1 MSPLEPIPN
10 SLHPIIQNDLT
21 NILMADLPWEKLAN
35 KKIMITGGAGF
46 LASYLTQSLLA
57 VGRRYDLNI
66 KIISVVRNLERAKKR
81 FVPYLNALD
90 FTIYQHDVSKPIPVQ
105 FPRADILVH
114 SASQASPKYY
124 GVDPVGTLSANSLGT
139 MQLLDFSKNSK
150 VDTFMFFS
158 SGEIY
163 GIPINSDK
171 RIGEL
176 DYGYLDPMNL
186 RSCYAE
192 SKRIGETMSV
202 AWAKQYDI
210 KTLIVRPFHTY
221 GPGMALDD
229 GRVFA
234 DFVADVV
241 AKRDIILKSDGMALR
256 PFCYLLDAT
265 LGFLT
270 VLLKGTAA
278 QAYNVGN
285 PYAETSIKDLANTI
299 ANIFPERGIAV
310 CFDKGVQ
317 QEGYLASPIARSCP
331 DISKLKTLNWMPAI
345 GIEDGFR
352 RTIASF
358 L

>member
-1 MSPLEPIPN
+1 
-10 SLHPIIQNDLT
+10 
-21 NILMADLPWEKLAN
+21 MADLPWEKLAN

-105 FPRADILVH
+105 FPRADIIVH

-171 RIGEL
+171 RIGE
-176 DYGYLDPMNL
+176 
-186 RSCYAE
+186 
-192 SKRIGETMSV
+192 
-202 AWAKQYDI
+202 
-210 KTLIVRPFHTY
+210 
-221 GPGMALDD
+221 
-229 GRVFA
+229 
-234 DFVADVV
+234 
-241 AKRDIILKSDGMALR
+241 
-256 PFCYLLDAT
+256 
-265 LGFLT
+265 
-270 VLLKGTAA
+270 
-278 QAYNVGN
+278 
-285 PYAETSIKDLANTI
+285 
-299 ANIFPERGIAV
+299 
-310 CFDKGVQ
+310 
-317 QEGYLASPIARSCP
+317 
-331 DISKLKTLNWMPAI
+331 
-345 GIEDGFR
+345 
-352 RTIASF
+352 
-358 L
+358 